1 MLWEHLIA
9 VIATALD
16 PWLAEVCIPALSLVA
31 PLSAPVKEAG
41 DGRRLCICSK
51 NFLPMRYPGILVIL
65 VFMCY
70 MVLREGCTVV
80 RKLPWN
86 SRSIW
91 KSESI
96 LVHQKESRATE
107 ERMKLIVQLSAVWRN
122 ISLGKPG
129 KVSMSTE
136 PRGQGQHYHLQFCH
150 QRLRKTW
157 AMAKCPVAHGAAE
170 GLWPICRRD
179 HLQLYH
185 QLLVD
190 SLNVSSLTSLP
201 CSLKLNS
208 AKQFR
213 SLSSMH
219 ALGNMF
225 LDFSCGHAE
234 VPVKKVAVGCKLHT
248 YCQCFRQGIKPL
260 WSVLIRPSAHMKT
273 LGLHVKTITHVE

>member
-1 MLWEHLIA
+1 MLWEHLIS
-9 VIATALD
+9 VIATALN

-51 NFLPMRYPGILVIL
+51 NFLPMKYPGILAIL

-70 MVLREGCTVV
+70 MVWREGCTVV
-80 RKLPWN
+80 RKLLGTPDLYG
-86 SRSIW
+86 

-96 LVHQKESRATE
+96 LVHQKKSRAAK
-107 ERMKLIVQLSAVWRN
+107 ERMKLILQLSTVWRN

-136 PRGQGQHYHLQFCH
+136 PPGQGQHYHLQFCH

-190 SLNVSSLTSLP
+190 SVNVSSLTSLP
-201 CSLKLNS
+201 FSLKLNS

-219 ALGNMF
+219 ALVTCF
-225 LDFSCGHAE
+225 LTFL
-234 VPVKKVAVGCKLHT
+234 VAMLRC
-248 YCQCFRQGIKPL
+248 L
-260 WSVLIRPSAHMKT
+260 W
-273 LGLHVKTITHVE
+273 